1 METPKKPVKKDTAAK
16 STGAKKPDEKPADVS
31 AKKRVVDDDDD
42 DDFDIPLD
50 DLGRY
55 ESFDGYDEDDDY

>member
-1 METPKKPVKKDTAAK
+1 MATPKKPVKNDTSAK
-16 STGAKKPDEKPADVS
+16 GTSAKKDEKAAESP

-42 DDFDIPLD
+42 EDYDIPLD

-55 ESFDGYDEDDDY
+55 ENFENYDEDDDY

>member
-1 METPKKPVKKDTAAK
+1 MATPKKPVKNATSAK
-16 STGAKKPDEKPADVS
+16 GTGAKKDEKPAES
-31 AKKRVVDDDDD
+31 PAKKRVVDDDDD

-55 ESFDGYDEDDDY
+55 ENFEAYDEDDDY